1 MSVTLQRPAAEAGLR
16 KSAGAANWAL
26 GVWHRVFARG
36 TRSLRAGGRRVVAW
50 CILLVAVSV
59 AASAQPAP
67 TTPPAGG
74 APNILT
80 ASAAASPV
88 SLPPASVVASPAPVS
103 STGASARSASS
114 PLRLNIGLDGTGE
127 KGEVS
132 VALQIVILMT
142 LLSVAPSIVLLM
154 TSFTR
159 IVIVLGFVRTALG
172 TPSAP
177 SNQIVIGLSLFLT
190 FFLMGPV
197 FERVNNEALRPYLD
211 GKITSVEAI
220 EKGTGPLKQFMLK
233 QTRTRDVEYFLELGG
248 YGPTAVKD
256 LPMRVVI
263 PAFVISELQTA
274 FQMGF
279 LLFLPFLVIDFLVSS
294 VLMSLGMMMM
304 PPVTVALPL
313 KLLLFVLVDG
323 WHLVVRSLVQSF

>member
-1 MSVTLQRPAAEAGLR
+1 MIRWRDLFLIVLALVALALPAFAQSNPTGTVTPSTPSLLTPGATTTTTTTPVPSTPAPAANSGP
-16 KSAGAANWAL
+16 
-26 GVWHRVFARG
+26 F
-36 TRSLRAGGRRVVAW
+36 
-50 CILLVAVSV
+50 
-59 AASAQPAP
+59 
-67 TTPPAGG
+67 
-74 APNILT
+74 
-80 ASAAASPV
+80 
-88 SLPPASVVASPAPVS
+88 
-103 STGASARSASS
+103 
-114 PLRLNIGLDGTGE
+114 RLNIGLEGTGQT
-127 KGEVS
+127 GEVS
-132 VALQIVILMT
+132 VAIQIVIVMT

-177 SNQIVIGLSLFLT
+177 SNQIIVGLSLFLT

-197 FERVNNEALRPYLD
+197 VDRVNNEALRPFLD
-211 GKITSVEAI
+211 GKITSVDALD
-220 EKGTGPLKQFMLK
+220 KASVPLKQFMLK
-233 QTRTRDVEYFLELGG
+233 QTRTRDIEYFLELGG

-294 VLMSLGMMMM
+294 VLMALGMMMM
-304 PPVTVALPL
+304 PPVTIALPL

-323 WHLVVRSLVQSF
+323 WHLVVRSLVQSFAA

>member
-1 MSVTLQRPAAEAGLR
+1 MRRRFLFLAALVGFVLAIPGGDARAQTPASPMTVVNPEAPAIAAPAAATP
-16 KSAGAANWAL
+16 AN
-26 GVWHRVFARG
+26 
-36 TRSLRAGGRRVVAW
+36 
-50 CILLVAVSV
+50 AVPT
-59 AASAQPAP
+59 ASNAQPF
-67 TTPPAGG
+67 
-74 APNILT
+74 
-80 ASAAASPV
+80 
-88 SLPPASVVASPAPVS
+88 
-103 STGASARSASS
+103 
-114 PLRLNIGLDGTGE
+114 RLNIGLEGQGQT
-127 KGEVS
+127 GEVS
-132 VALQIVILMT
+132 VAIQIVIIMT

-177 SNQIVIGLSLFLT
+177 SNQIVVGLSLFLT

-197 FERVNNEALRPYLD
+197 IDRVNNEALRPYLD
-211 GKITSVEAI
+211 GKITSVQALDNA
-220 EKGTGPLKQFMLK
+220 TVPLKQFMLK
-233 QTRTRDVEYFLELGG
+233 QTRTRDIEYFLELGG
-248 YGPTAVKD
+248 FGPTAVKD

-294 VLMSLGMMMM
+294 VLMALGMMMM
-304 PPVTVALPL
+304 PPTTVALPL

-323 WHLVVRSLVQSF
+323 WHLVVRSLVQSFAV

>member
-1 MSVTLQRPAAEAGLR
+1 MIRWRTLFLSVLLVVAGAFPAAAQPAAPGLPNAATMPAATPVTPPP
-16 KSAGAANWAL
+16 AGAA
-26 GVWHRVFARG
+26 
-36 TRSLRAGGRRVVAW
+36 
-50 CILLVAVSV
+50 
-59 AASAQPAP
+59 AAP
-67 TTPPAGG
+67 G
-74 APNILT
+74 PN
-80 ASAAASPV
+80 
-88 SLPPASVVASPAPVS
+88 
-103 STGASARSASS
+103 TG
-114 PLRLNIGLDGTGE
+114 PFRLNIGLEGGGQS
-127 KGEVS
+127 GEVS
-132 VALQIVILMT
+132 VAVQIVIVMT

-177 SNQIVIGLSLFLT
+177 SNQIIVGLSLFLT
-190 FFLMGPV
+190 FFLMGPIV
-197 FERVNNEALRPYLD
+197 DRVNNEALRPYLD
-211 GKITSVEAI
+211 GKMSSLDAI
-220 EKGTGPLKQFMLK
+220 DKATVPLKQFMLK
-233 QTRTRDVEYFLELGG
+233 QTRTRDIEYFLELGG

-294 VLMSLGMMMM
+294 VLMALGMMMM
-304 PPVTVALPL
+304 PPVTIALPL

-323 WHLVVRSLVQSF
+323 WHLVVRSLVQSFAA

>member
-1 MSVTLQRPAAEAGLR
+1 MKCGRILFWLTLLSVALGLSSPSALAQAPAVPAAAVGQTPP
-16 KSAGAANWAL
+16 SVSAANNVVP
-26 GVWHRVFARG
+26 GKPG
-36 TRSLRAGGRRVVAW
+36 DPLRFTVGLEGNSQAGQ
-50 CILLVAVSV
+50 VSV
-59 AASAQPAP
+59 A
-67 TTPPAGG
+67 
-74 APNILT
+74 
-80 ASAAASPV
+80 V
-88 SLPPASVVASPAPVS
+88 
-103 STGASARSASS
+103 
-114 PLRLNIGLDGTGE
+114 
-127 KGEVS
+127 
-132 VALQIVILMT
+132 QIVIVMT

-177 SNQIVIGLSLFLT
+177 SNQIIVGLSLFLT

-197 FERVNNEALRPYLD
+197 FDRVQKEAIAPYLD
-211 GKITSVEAI
+211 GKITSVQALDQASV
-220 EKGTGPLKQFMLK
+220 PLKAFMLK
-233 QTRTRDVEYFLELGG
+233 QTRTRDLEYFLQLGG
-248 YGPTAVKD
+248 FGPTAVKD

-304 PPVTVALPL
+304 PPTVVALPL

-323 WHLVVRSLVQSF
+323 WHLVVKSLVQSFA

>member
-1 MSVTLQRPAAEAGLR
+1 MSRRRYFPWAVLAGLLLATPVLETRAQNVGAAGILTPSVSAPAA
-16 KSAGAANWAL
+16 AGATPL
-26 GVWHRVFARG
+26 
-36 TRSLRAGGRRVVAW
+36 AG
-50 CILLVAVSV
+50 
-59 AASAQPAP
+59 AP
-67 TTPPAGG
+67 T
-74 APNILT
+74 
-80 ASAAASPV
+80 AAAS
-88 SLPPASVVASPAPVS
+88 SAP
-103 STGASARSASS
+103 SAKAE
-114 PLRLNIGLDGTGE
+114 PFRLNIGLEGQSQP
-127 KGEVS
+127 GEVS
-132 VALQIVILMT
+132 VAIQIVIVMT

-177 SNQIVIGLSLFLT
+177 SNQIIVGLSLFLT

-197 FERVNNEALRPYLD
+197 IDRVNSDALRPYLD
-211 GKITSVEAI
+211 GKITSVQALDNA
-220 EKGTGPLKQFMLK
+220 TVPLKQFMLK

-294 VLMSLGMMMM
+294 VLMALGMMMM
-304 PPVTVALPL
+304 PPTTVALPL

-323 WHLVVRSLVQSF
+323 WHLVVRSLVQSFAT